1 MLLVQTVT
9 ASILAHITDIIVA
22 ELPLRIAMLSI
33 VFMSSFFSVG
43 FAVTLGVAF
52 APLNIKSC
60 SAWAYCQQKHH
71 AHIASLICLCV
82 ADCIPVL
89 TRHILQH
96 VNLVPFLL
104 KSLSLVRQ
112 VTVISPMI
120 TVKSGR
126 PFLDRIY

>member
-43 FAVTLGVAF
+43 FAVTLGVA
-52 APLNIKSC
+52 KSC